1 MEQQT
6 ENEITLYDIFN
17 DVVKGWYIFLI
28 AVFFAVAY
36 SFLYINNEK
45 NIYTISLNIFKI
57 DDIKRFSLPDDLDG
71 QDLFYFFHSSLKS
84 EKKLSKLIN
93 EHKLF
98 DNIDKNQ
105 RIEIIYNN
113 LKINI
118 GEISSQISFT
128 TPDLRNI
135 NDQEY
140 IDDVKKLINL
150 LLLNQQNDSFKQL
163 KKRYED
169 KLIIKD
175 KEIKDAEEIFKLKNK
190 IDNEIADLELD
201 GDKRKIQLVYKDL
214 VERLESNLKI
224 AYDLNIK
231 EPIDLSVTNNDST
244 TYVSVYSNEQ
254 DRFKTNLL
262 SILNMNDIAL
272 FKYGSI
278 ILEKELEL
286 MQQKF
291 ESSLNTI
298 VAFQYE
304 MVQRDLNNARKFEQ
318 TDEYLEFYATISNI
332 KRNVEQLKLLEN
344 SDFNFVNYDI
354 DEIFVKSEKISIYFI
369 FMISIFIS
377 LAVAFIF
384 NVLFQSIRK
393 RNN

>member
-1 MEQQT
+1 
-6 ENEITLYDIFN
+6 
-17 DVVKGWYIFLI
+17 
-28 AVFFAVAY
+28 
-36 SFLYINNEK
+36 
-45 NIYTISLNIFKI
+45 
-57 DDIKRFSLPDDLDG
+57 
-71 QDLFYFFHSSLKS
+71 
-84 EKKLSKLIN
+84 
-93 EHKLF
+93 
-98 DNIDKNQ
+98 
-105 RIEIIYNN
+105 
-113 LKINI
+113 
-118 GEISSQISFT
+118 
-128 TPDLRNI
+128 
-135 NDQEY
+135 
-140 IDDVKKLINL
+140 
-150 LLLNQQNDSFKQL
+150 
-163 KKRYED
+163 
-169 KLIIKD
+169 
-175 KEIKDAEEIFKLKNK
+175 
-190 IDNEIADLELD
+190 
-201 GDKRKIQLVYKDL
+201 
-214 VERLESNLKI
+214 
-224 AYDLNIK
+224 
-231 EPIDLSVTNNDST
+231 
-244 TYVSVYSNEQ
+244 
-254 DRFKTNLL
+254 
-262 SILNMNDIAL
+262 MNDIAL

>member
-98 DNIDKNQ
+98 DNIDKSQ
-105 RIEIIYNN
+105 QIEIIYNN

-291 ESSLNTI
+291 ESSFNTI

-344 SDFNFVNYDI
+344 SEFNFVNYDT